1 MLHQAYCF
9 SLSIILS
16 GILQSWFRHAFV
28 SHLFEI
34 RIWACIAFE
43 AESCTKV
50 AFALRIWIPQMFFA
64 SLVQN
69 LIKFY
74 HNRFKFYILLYIYHK
89 IYWHCTRF
97 TTLLNDR
104 NGNWTVLIN
113 HRVHRILH
121 ELITL
126 RYHALTESQSRNSIW
141 LHTSKCVK

>member
-16 GILQSWFRHAFV
+16 GIFQSWFRHAFV

-74 HNRFKFYILLYIYHK
+74 HNRFKFYIFLYRYHK

-97 TTLLNDR
+97 TDIAEWQKWKLDCFNKSYSPQNFT
-104 NGNWTVLIN
+104 WT
-113 HRVHRILH
+113 
-121 ELITL
+121 
-126 RYHALTESQSRNSIW
+126 Y
-141 LHTSKCVK
+141 HTSVSCSDWKPKS